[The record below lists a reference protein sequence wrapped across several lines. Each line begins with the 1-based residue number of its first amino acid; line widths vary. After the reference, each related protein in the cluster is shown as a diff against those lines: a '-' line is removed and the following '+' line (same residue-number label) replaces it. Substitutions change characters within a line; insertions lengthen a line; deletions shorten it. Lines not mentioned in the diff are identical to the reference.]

1 MCVSPKG
8 ISDFANI
15 SCVNIKLSKIMLI
28 ISLVFAYTR
37 KLRINQRIYAEKQV
51 QRPFWMLF
59 LFIQIMDMQMYINLE
74 KMKQKQGEADIEP

>member
-28 ISLVFAYTR
+28 ISLVFEYTR

-51 QRPFWMLF
+51 QIPKEGV
-59 LFIQIMDMQMYINLE
+59 YS
-74 KMKQKQGEADIEP
+74 G